1 MLISGCETLIQLRPA
16 TLNQL
21 SRLICGD
28 DYYYFLY
35 RSSSKLTD
43 FFQEIGLEYVHD
55 GTTRRY
61 WVKNILTDINGTS
74 EIGNVIKNLVDV
86 SNFMQF
92 DNPYEY
98 HNLAIERVNAILKS
112 ENIEVNKDEKTDVVT
127 LSYEINNFI
136 STSIDPNEMK
146 EVNKV
151 ITFLPSVFKLPRAP
165 LVNDCVAVMMP
176 FKMEFDSI
184 YNTIKTAC
192 SNVNMSCCRG
202 DDFWKDSV
210 IIQDIFEL
218 IYRSSIVIVD
228 FSGKNE
234 NVFYEAGIAHT
245 LGKNVIP
252 ITQSLDD
259 IPFDLRHHRH
269 LVYLANGEGLEELR
283 NGLEERLNVLK
294 NR

>member
-28 DYYYFLY
+28 DYYYFIY

-43 FFQEIGLEYVHD
+43 FFQEIGLEYLHD

-61 WVKNILTDINGTS
+61 WVNDVLAEINGTS
-74 EIGNVIKNLVDV
+74 EIGRVIENLLDI
-86 SNFMQF
+86 SNFMQL
-92 DNPYEY
+92 DDPNEY
-98 HNLAIERVNAILKS
+98 HNLAIEKVNAILKS
-112 ENIEVNKDEKTDVVT
+112 ENLEINKDDKTGAIT
-127 LSYEINNFI
+127 LSHKINNFI
-136 STSIDPNEMK
+136 STSIGPNEIK
-146 EVNKV
+146 EVKKV
-151 ITFLPSVFKLPRAP
+151 ITFLPSVFKLPSAP
-165 LVNDCVAVMMP
+165 LVDDCVAVMMP
-176 FKMEFDSI
+176 FKMEFDNI
-184 YNTIKTAC
+184 YDTIKTAC
-192 SNVNMSCCRG
+192 SNVDMSCCRG